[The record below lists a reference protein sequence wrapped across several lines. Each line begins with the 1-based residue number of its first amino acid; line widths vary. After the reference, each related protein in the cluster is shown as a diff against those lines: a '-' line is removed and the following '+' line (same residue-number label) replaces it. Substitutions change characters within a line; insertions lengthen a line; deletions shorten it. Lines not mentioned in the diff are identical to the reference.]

1 MKFPVFWINFPE
13 MEFIEIKNTSIYTL
27 HIESIN
33 KEIEYIV
40 NIFNIQKIKWN
51 ISRI

>member
-1 MKFPVFWINFPE
+1 

-40 NIFNIQKIKWN
+40 NIFNIQKIK
-51 ISRI
+51 